1 MKFPLSKLG
10 LYGITTEGANTGKEA
25 GLWKKLS
32 DYLERNIFTVWCMA
46 HRSDLA
52 IEDVMRSVGELT
64 IWKTNLKAV
73 STYFRT
79 SKNRKKEL
87 LKIFPTA
94 REFPRYHD
102 VRFAQHF
109 LNLVDALIFNIDA
122 CKQVWQQLE
131 GA

>member
-1 MKFPLSKLG
+1 
-10 LYGITTEGANTGKEA
+10 
-25 GLWKKLS
+25 
-32 DYLERNIFTVWCMA
+32 
-46 HRSDLA
+46 
-52 IEDVMRSVGELT
+52 MRSVGELT

-87 LKIFPTA
+87 LKFFPTA

-109 LNLVDALIFNIDA
+109 LNLVDALLFNIDA
-122 CKQVWQQLE
+122 CKQVWQQLVE
-131 GA
+131 TGDRNCLLYTSPSPRDS